1 MLTNNYISSI
11 NNPVIRFNAKFDGI
25 QDNDAETSGTS
36 GSKLVFTNGLEITDL
51 IIGYGQGKGSSPY
64 FNELYGKTFNLDMH
78 GFDIRES
85 ASDKSM
91 HLDTNSLDF
100 NDVNGIPESIFSK
113 SETRTDN
120 INVINSIN
128 FGKSNQDGTFT
139 PCLKIVKLDDNYI
152 IEY

>member
-1 MLTNNYISSI
+1 
-11 NNPVIRFNAKFDGI
+11 
-25 QDNDAETSGTS
+25 
-36 GSKLVFTNGLEITDL
+36 
-51 IIGYGQGKGSSPY
+51 
-64 FNELYGKTFNLDMH
+64 
-78 GFDIRES
+78 
-85 ASDKSM
+85 M

-113 SETRTDN
+113 FETRTDN